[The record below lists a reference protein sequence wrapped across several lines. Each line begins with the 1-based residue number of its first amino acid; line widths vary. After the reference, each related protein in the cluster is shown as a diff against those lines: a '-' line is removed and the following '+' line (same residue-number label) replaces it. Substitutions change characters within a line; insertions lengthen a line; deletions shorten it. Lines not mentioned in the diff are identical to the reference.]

1 VQFEVDTGSLEV
13 FSDTMLNRAFYNLI
27 DDTLKHGQKATKIRF
42 SAKPRGEELVLVYED
57 NGVGV
62 PMDRKKNIFEKASS
76 SQKVHGLVLVKE
88 ILGITGMT
96 IVENGEPGK
105 GARFE
110 IVVPKGN
117 FRYPGSD
124 QPKSK

>member
-1 VQFEVDTGSLEV
+1 
-13 FSDTMLNRAFYNLI
+13 MLNRAFYNLI

-42 SAKPRGEELVLVYED
+42 TRKVRGDDLILIYED

-62 PMDRKKNIFEKASS
+62 PMDRKKSIFEKAPST
-76 SQKVHGLVLVKE
+76 QKMHGLVLVKE

-96 IVENGEPGK
+96 IVETGEPGK

-117 FRYPGSD
+117 FRYSGSEK
-124 QPKSK
+124 PK

>member
-1 VQFEVDTGSLEV
+1 LEV
-13 FSDTMLNRAFYNLI
+13 FSDVMLNRAFYNLI

-42 SAKPRGEELVLVYED
+42 TAKPQGEDLILTYAD

-62 PMDRKKNIFEKASS
+62 PNDRKKSIFEKGPS

-110 IVVPKGN
+110 IFIPKGN
-117 FRYPGSD
+117 FRYAENEKPILL
-124 QPKSK
+124 